1 MTAPFERSWIVA
13 AAVVVAIGAVG
24 GYLIGSGAAIGKN
37 DAEQARDESF
47 RVAHDRAES
56 RVFAISR
63 KRGFATG
70 IKRGRAAGERVGLR
84 EAIKF
89 GGGEAATLMTE
100 AEIAAAESAAS
111 AARSEISARQPN
123 CGVVVRAPSWCPT
136 SDELAG
142 FRAAVRAA
150 REAREAEE
158 AQEAEDAMTGPGAGR
173 GKGRSDEG

>member
-1 MTAPFERSWIVA
+1 MTVPLKRPWIVA
-13 AAVVVAIGAVG
+13 AAVVVAVAAAA
-24 GYLIGSGAAIGKN
+24 GYLVGSGAAIGKN

-47 RVAHDRAES
+47 HVAHDRAES
-56 RVFAISR
+56 QVFARTR
-63 KRGFATG
+63 KEGFATG
-70 IKRGRAAGERVGLR
+70 MKRGLAAGERVGFR

-89 GGGEAATLMTE
+89 GGGEAAVLMTE
-100 AEIAAAESAAS
+100 QEIAAAESAAS

-150 REAREAEE
+150 REAREAAE